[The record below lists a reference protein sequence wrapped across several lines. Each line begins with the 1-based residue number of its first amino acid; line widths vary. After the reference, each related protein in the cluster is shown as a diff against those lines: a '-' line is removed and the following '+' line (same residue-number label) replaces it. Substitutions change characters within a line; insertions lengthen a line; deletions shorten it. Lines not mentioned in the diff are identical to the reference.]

1 MLENFYS
8 APPSGVEIDLISL
21 KNLAPMEEVSLDQ
34 LCAKNTISGL
44 F

>member
-8 APPSGVEIDLISL
+8 APPSGVEIDLTSL
-21 KNLAPMEEVSLDQ
+21 KNLAPMDEVSPGQ
-34 LCAKNTISGL
+34 LSAKNTISGL